1 MKKTILVSLLCFL
14 TFGVFAQNETKQE
27 KTAKSVNLE
36 NAIQN
41 IFKKKDNKINN
52 QLNLEDGMYAKINT
66 TKGDILIQLEYKKTP
81 LTVANFVGLAEGKIK
96 NDKKETGTP
105 YYDGLKFHRVI
116 AEFMIQG
123 GCPDGTGSG
132 SPGYS
137 FADEFH
143 PDLKHDKG
151 GILSM
156 ANSGPTT
163 NGSQFFITHKET
175 PWLDGKHSVFGH
187 VVEGMDIVNAI
198 AQDDVMNSVTII
210 REGSA
215 AKAFD
220 AKNVFETTQ
229 SEIEK
234 KNAEKAIESQEEM
247 KKLTEGATTT
257 ESGLA
262 YFMIKE
268 GEGAQAEAGKT
279 VSVHYTGKLADGT
292 KFDSS
297 HDRNA
302 PIDFPLGQGKVIPG
316 WDEGIALLKVG
327 GKATF
332 IIPPHLAYGARGA
345 GGVIPPNAT
354 LIFEVELMGIKEDVE
369 DPHKGHNH

>member
-1 MKKTILVSLLCFL
+1 MKKVTILSMLCAVTLSAFS
-14 TFGVFAQNETKQE
+14 QNIFNKKENTTNNNK
-27 KTAKSVNLE
+27 KSNLE
-36 NAIQN
+36 N
-41 IFKKKDNKINN
+41 
-52 QLNLEDGMYAKINT
+52 GMYAKINT

-81 LTVANFVGLAEGKIK
+81 LTVASFIGLAEGAMK
-96 NDKKETGTP
+96 NNKKRVGTP

-116 AEFMIQG
+116 ADFMIQG

-156 ANSGPTT
+156 ANSGPAT

-198 AQDDVMNSVTII
+198 DTGDVMNSVTII
-210 REGSA
+210 REGSS
-215 AKAFD
+215 AKTFD
-220 AKNVFETTQ
+220 ANSIFATTQ
-229 SEIEK
+229 VEINK
-234 KNAEKAIESQEEM
+234 ANAEKAKKTAEEM
-247 KKLTEGATTT
+247 KKLIKGSITT

-268 GEGAQAEAGKT
+268 GEGAQATAGQT

-302 PIDFPLGQGKVIPG
+302 PIEFPLGQGRVIPG

-332 IIPPHLAYGARGA
+332 IIPPHLAYGDRGA

-354 LIFEVELMGIKEDVE
+354 LIFEVELMGIKEAAE

>member
-1 MKKTILVSLLCFL
+1 MKKITILSMICAVTLSAF
-14 TFGVFAQNETKQE
+14 
-27 KTAKSVNLE
+27 S
-36 NAIQN
+36 QN
-41 IFKKKDNKINN
+41 IFKKKETTSNNNKS
-52 QLNLEDGMYAKINT
+52 NLENDMYAKINT
-66 TKGDILIQLEYKKTP
+66 TKGNILIQLEYKRTP
-81 LTVANFVGLAEGKIK
+81 LTVASFVGLAEGTMK
-96 NDKKETGTP
+96 NNKKGAGTP

-116 AEFMIQG
+116 ADFMIQG

-156 ANSGPTT
+156 ANSGPAT

-198 AQDDVMNSVTII
+198 DTGDVMNSVTII
-210 REGSA
+210 REGSS
-215 AKAFD
+215 AKTFD
-220 AKNVFETTQ
+220 ANSIFETTQ
-229 SEIEK
+229 VEINK
-234 KNAEKAIESQEEM
+234 ANAEKAKKTAEEM
-247 KKLTEGATTT
+247 KKLIKGSITT

-268 GEGAQAEAGKT
+268 GEGAQATAGQT

-302 PIDFPLGQGKVIPG
+302 PIEFPLGQGRVIPG

-332 IIPPHLAYGARGA
+332 IIPPHLAYGDRGA

-354 LIFEVELMGIKEDVE
+354 LIFEVELMGIKEAAE